1 MKNYLIQ
8 TGCSIFAHRG
18 GSLETSENTLESFQY
33 ALNIGSEYI
42 ETDVQLSRDGKVYI
56 FHDDS
61 LKRVAGIDK
70 NFSDLPSHEI
80 DTIKIFNG
88 NAIPTLEEALERFP
102 TTRFNIDLKTDL
114 VAEPA
119 LKILKKHNAQD
130 RVCIAS
136 FSDARIDLAR
146 KYIPSICTSMGP
158 NQILQIRL
166 GAWNLINPKIISDCI
181 QIPIYK
187 YGIKLV
193 SKTMVDYC
201 HANHLKVHV
210 WTINDAKTMKKL
222 ISIGVDGIITDRPK
236 LLRDVLNSL
245 KNF

>member
-210 WTINDAKTMKKL
+210 WSINDAKTLKKL